1 MALITIDQDKC
12 LKDGICVS
20 ECPSRL
26 LSMESMDICPA
37 PTPDF
42 ETYCLAC
49 GHCVAVCPTQAFS
62 LEWLKPA
69 DCTPMIKNLRVT
81 PEQAEQFLIGRRSIR
96 TFRQKIVA
104 KPILEKLLAVA
115 CAAPSAK
122 NQQPWH
128 WIVVQQPAEVRR
140 LAGMV
145 IDWMRGVI
153 EAYPQAAAERGFPRV
168 VAAWDGGQERI
179 CRGAPHIIIAHG
191 DKNWGF
197 GAEDCALAISLLDLY
212 ATSFGLGS
220 CWGGYFYSAIN
231 AHRPLFEDLGLP
243 DGHKAFGAIMVG
255 YPKFKYRRIPLR
267 NNPDV
272 VWKP

>member
-1 MALITIDQDKC
+1 MTFITIDQDKC
-12 LKDGICVS
+12 LQDGICVS
-20 ECPSRL
+20 ECPSRIL
-26 LSMESMDICPA
+26 QMDTSESYPA

-42 ETYCLAC
+42 NAYCLKC
-49 GHCVAVCPTQAFS
+49 GHCVAACPTQALS
-62 LEWLKPA
+62 LDWLKPEE
-69 DCTPMIKNLRVT
+69 CESMIQNLRVT
-81 PEQAEQFLIGRRSIR
+81 PEQAEQFLTGRRSIR
-96 TFRQKIVA
+96 TFKK
-104 KPILEKLLAVA
+104 KPVSKPVLKKLLEIA

-128 WIVVQQPAEVRR
+128 WIVVRDPDEVRR

-153 EAYPQAAAERGFPRV
+153 KTNPEAAEASGITRV
-168 VAAWDGGQERI
+168 VASWDEGLERV
-179 CRGAPHIIIAHG
+179 CRDAPHIIVAHA

-197 GAEDCALAISLLDLY
+197 GAEDCTLAISFLDLY
-212 ATSFGLGS
+212 ATSLGLGT

-243 DGHKAFGAIMVG
+243 NDHKAFGAIMIG
-255 YPKFKYRRIPLR
+255 YPKFKYRRIPVR
-267 NNPDV
+267 NRPRV